1 MSWAAVA
8 VTVCLLTESGVECD
22 EHDLS
27 GTPERY
33 PSEFVCQA
41 TVLGMS
47 SDAASRQPVYMPIV
61 SQHVVCEERGKE
73 A

>member
-1 MSWAAVA
+1 MWGAVA
-8 VTVCLLTESGVECD
+8 LTVCLLTEAGVECH

-27 GTPERY
+27 ATPERY
-33 PSEFVCQA
+33 PTEFECQA

-47 SDAASRQPVYMPIV
+47 SDAASRQAVYMPIV